1 MKARER
7 VAWNDLIMWEVE
19 QLMHQLRRL
28 SDLIQV
34 EGTKKGREIS
44 KLTLLVVKN
53 DINYGDIREYNFR

>member
-19 QLMHQLRRL
+19 QLMHQLRRV

-53 DINYGDIREYNFR
+53 GIN